1 MVLRCFWIAF
11 EGRILSQEEQ
21 MDVIRVI
28 QESSGLEILCILEQ
42 DALKEA
48 YMKRVLEE
56 RQQQQASSDGR
67 FYKGTLRSGQVLE
80 SSKKK
85 SLSR

>member
-1 MVLRCFWIAF
+1 
-11 EGRILSQEEQ
+11 

-56 RQQQQASSDGR
+56 R
-67 FYKGTLRSGQVLE
+67 
-80 SSKKK
+80 SKERIR
-85 SLSR
+85 L